1 MDIPFDIL
9 GTQRCTSKYVRKRYP
24 EFYEFLQQ
32 RYPGLTFSEQTFW
45 YYHNLTEHPVC
56 KICGNPTGYLNFK
69 NGYRDYC
76 SQKCS
81 IQDNPEKIKQT
92 CLKKYGV
99 GNVMCLDQYK
109 EKSKQTCLEK
119 YGVEHSFQSDV
130 VKEKSKQTMI
140 KKYGVEHVW
149 ESKELGDKQKKTC
162 LERYGTTC
170 SLGNKEIRE
179 KSKQTRLKKYG
190 DENYNNRDKFKET
203 CIERYGVENVFQ
215 SEDIKGKSR
224 NTMIEKYGGEY
235 STTSP
240 ILKEKIKQ
248 SLIDKYGVDHQ
259 SKIPE
264 VKDKLSKTQREV
276 YIKTHDHVVD
286 YTNDVDWICKCPH
299 PECNKCE
306 VKTYTINPLNF
317 YSRKEFNIEPCTTL
331 KPIEGIPNKNT
342 TLELFIHNI
351 LKENNIEFKTNNRS
365 IINGL
370 ELDIYIPKY
379 NIAVE
384 CNGTFF
390 HSDRMKDKN
399 YHINKFN
406 LCKEKGIQLLT
417 FWEDQ
422 IFNKPGI
429 VKSVLLSKL
438 GIYDNIIYARKC
450 TVENIDSHTCA
461 QFLNNNHIQ
470 GETKPNIRLGLFYQN
485 TLYGVM
491 TFSKKSKLSGSKHIN
506 DNEWELTRFCSLLNT
521 TIVGGFAKLLK
532 YFINHYHPSIIS
544 SFASNDISSGNIYE
558 KNGFIKDKTTTS
570 YWYIKKKGYI
580 RYHRTS
586 FTKSRLKQLGY
597 DTENK
602 TEFQIMDEL
611 PYYRIYDCGHTKYI
625 LNIN

>member
-215 SEDIKGKSR
+215 SEDIKEKSR
-224 NTMIEKYGGEY
+224 NTM
-235 STTSP
+235 
-240 ILKEKIKQ
+240 
-248 SLIDKYGVDHQ
+248 
-259 SKIPE
+259 
-264 VKDKLSKTQREV
+264 
-276 YIKTHDHVVD
+276 
-286 YTNDVDWICKCPH
+286 
-299 PECNKCE
+299 
-306 VKTYTINPLNF
+306 PLWRKR
-317 YSRKEFNIEPCTTL
+317 SRK
-331 KPIEGIPNKNT
+331 G
-342 TLELFIHNI
+342 
-351 LKENNIEFKTNNRS
+351 
-365 IINGL
+365 
-370 ELDIYIPKY
+370 
-379 NIAVE
+379 
-384 CNGTFF
+384 
-390 HSDRMKDKN
+390 
-399 YHINKFN
+399 
-406 LCKEKGIQLLT
+406 
-417 FWEDQ
+417 
-422 IFNKPGI
+422 
-429 VKSVLLSKL
+429 
-438 GIYDNIIYARKC
+438 
-450 TVENIDSHTCA
+450 
-461 QFLNNNHIQ
+461 
-470 GETKPNIRLGLFYQN
+470 
-485 TLYGVM
+485 
-491 TFSKKSKLSGSKHIN
+491 
-506 DNEWELTRFCSLLNT
+506 
-521 TIVGGFAKLLK
+521 
-532 YFINHYHPSIIS
+532 
-544 SFASNDISSGNIYE
+544 
-558 KNGFIKDKTTTS
+558 
-570 YWYIKKKGYI
+570 
-580 RYHRTS
+580 
-586 FTKSRLKQLGY
+586 
-597 DTENK
+597 
-602 TEFQIMDEL
+602 
-611 PYYRIYDCGHTKYI
+611 
-625 LNIN
+625 